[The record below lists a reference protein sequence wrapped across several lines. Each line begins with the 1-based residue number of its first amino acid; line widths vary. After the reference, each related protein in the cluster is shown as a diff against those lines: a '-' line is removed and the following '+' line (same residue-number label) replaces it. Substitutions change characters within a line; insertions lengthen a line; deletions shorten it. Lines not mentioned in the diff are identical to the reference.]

1 MTSVQRKYAQRNNNL
16 IKIVP
21 RYETSIGAEE
31 PAEGPGFSMNDIPV
45 YTLSLPTV
53 QYTGGT
59 FYVDLA
65 ENDTAGNSIRRTGEF
80 RTVNDNEFYLPMVL
94 FTLEVPFNPA
104 HAPGLDFT
112 IFFKNTISEGTPIA
126 SVGLIS
132 LDENFFMGDVPI
144 PQIVSPPFPQFT
156 GFDVSNSV
164 TFKSDGTKY
173 NVVSSGP
180 AGWMGVFALASLLTQ
195 FGADLP

>member
-21 RYETSIGAEE
+21 RYETTIGVED
-31 PAEGPGFSMNDIPV
+31 PASGPGFNMDNIPV
-45 YTLSLPTV
+45 YVLSLPTV

-59 FYVDLA
+59 FYVDWS
-65 ENDTAGNSIRRTGEF
+65 ENDTAGNPILTNGRFISAADSDI
-80 RTVNDNEFYLPMVL
+80 NIPMVL
-94 FTLEVPFNPA
+94 VALEVPFNPA
-104 HAPGLDFT
+104 YGPGLDFT
-112 IFFKNTISEGTPIA
+112 IFFKNFQSGDTPIA

-132 LDENFFMGDVPI
+132 LDENFFMGDYPL
-144 PQIVSPPFPQFT
+144 PQIISPPFPQLT
-156 GFDVSNSV
+156 GSNVSNNL

-180 AGWMGVFALASLLTQ
+180 AGWLGCIAFSILLTQ
-195 FGADLP
+195 AGSIL